1 MVMQCYCSENSLLLF
16 TSFSKPENTQNI
28 PTIPTFQEDIPTFA
42 LLFQNFEPYFIPTFS
57 MEGTWKPMI
66 VFLTFTNF
74 W

>member
-1 MVMQCYCSENSLLLF
+1 MLLF
-16 TSFSKPENTQNI
+16 RKYFVAYYIFFQAWKHSEHPYYTS
-28 PTIPTFQEDIPTFA
+28 FQEDIPTFA
-42 LLFQNFEPYFIPTFS
+42 LLFQNFEPYFIPPFS